1 MNQQEKNPETVRFT
15 IDGQEHATADAN
27 QSPAELLALVGF
39 DAATY
44 DLALI
49 KKNGEVHKYK
59 DNQNVHIK
67 DGDEFVTVRQEAPV
81 A

>member
-1 MNQQEKNPETVRFT
+1 MTDKDKPSRVSFT
-15 IDGQEHATADAN
+15 IDGQPFATDDEN
-27 QSPAELLALVGF
+27 QTPTELLALVGF

-44 DLALI
+44 DLAEI
-49 KKNGEVHKYK
+49 TKNGQVHKFQ
-59 DNQNVHIK
+59 DHQNVHIK